1 MEAIPEETSKVNLHS
16 SHSRLGVEVNSVTG
30 SIGFG
35 PNVLDSRYQIHQ
47 ENTVL
52 CQYVK
57 DLVASGKSEFEVIS
71 DLEDYYNTL
80 VENCDT
86 EILDLKEELE
96 REKAAFREEAAEE
109 VYLKA
114 SEIDELSNIFIDCI
128 HAHRKSLRQQLVKM
142 KFKQNDDSQFDKS
155 RSSLVS
161 AP

>member
-16 SHSRLGVEVNSVTG
+16 SHSRLGAEVNSVTG
-30 SIGFG
+30 SINFG
-35 PNVLDSRYQIHQ
+35 PTGFDSRYHQMQQ

-57 DLVASGKSEFEVIS
+57 DLVASGKSEYEVIT
-71 DLEDYYNTL
+71 DLEVYYNTL

-86 EILDLKEELE
+86 EIVDLKEELE

-142 KFKQNDDSQFDKS
+142 KFK
-155 RSSLVS
+155 
-161 AP
+161 

>member
-16 SHSRLGVEVNSVTG
+16 SHSRLGAEVNSVTG
-30 SIGFG
+30 SINFG
-35 PNVLDSRYQIHQ
+35 PTGLDSRYHQMQQ

-57 DLVASGKSEFEVIS
+57 DLVASGKSEYEVIT
-71 DLEDYYNTL
+71 DLEVYYNTL

-86 EILDLKEELE
+86 EIVDLKEELE

-142 KFKQNDDSQFDKS
+142 KFK
-155 RSSLVS
+155 
-161 AP
+161 

>member
-1 MEAIPEETSKVNLHS
+1 MSGARMEAIPEETSKVNLHS

-30 SIGFG
+30 SIGFS
-35 PNVLDSRYQIHQ
+35 PNALDSRYQIQQ

-57 DLVASGKSEFEVIS
+57 DLVASGKSEYEVIS
-71 DLEDYYNTL
+71 DLEGYYNTL

-86 EILDLKEELE
+86 EIIDLKEELE

-128 HAHRKSLRQQLVKM
+128 HAHRKSLRQSLVKM
-142 KFKQNDDSQFDKS
+142 KFKQ
-155 RSSLVS
+155 
-161 AP
+161 